1 MFKMIWWG
9 NINNQVRKVF
19 KRHADSKMKA
29 NHSKEAELESELEHQ
44 RLIEELDDAFME
56 WRQAQVRFDH
66 ALGMDETDYAIITM
80 EASEKRL
87 AMLLKRAKQ
96 NNLRTN
102 AYRQLIKRCS

>member
-1 MFKMIWWG
+1 MFNMIWWD
-9 NINNQVRKVF
+9 NLNKQLRKVV
-19 KRHADSKMKA
+19 KRHTDSNLQA
-29 NHSKEAELESELEHQ
+29 NHSKAAELELEHQ

-56 WRQAQVRFDH
+56 WKQAQVRFEY
-66 ALGMDETDYAIITM
+66 ALGMDETDYAICTM